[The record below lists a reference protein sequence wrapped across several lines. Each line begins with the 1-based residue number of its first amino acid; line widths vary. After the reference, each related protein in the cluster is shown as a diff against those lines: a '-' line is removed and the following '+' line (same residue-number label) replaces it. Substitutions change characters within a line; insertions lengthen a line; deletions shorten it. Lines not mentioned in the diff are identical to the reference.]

1 MRSNLTFLGFLRQYV
16 KELSGESTLSI
27 KRLASCCGDFPKLRE
42 PLFLYA
48 VFSGQL
54 QTLRSALQAESNKS
68 LQKLCDDFGD
78 IVMLDILQKK
88 LSICGLSLKKMQKS
102 PFQNHFRQTES
113 SQSPDESSHSLEY
126 PLKNGSV
133 RYKKS
138 IAIPLWLN
146 ELAEKEDID
155 ISQVLQEAL
164 KKKCTSNNHHTKRN
178 GTLAIAPLLFQVQQF
193 RF

>member
-54 QTLRSALQAESNKS
+54 QTLRSALQAESNES

-78 IVMLDILQKK
+78 IVTLDMLQQKNEILPERMCRVWTSYVAIRDRTATENHLKELMRQRI
-88 LSICGLSLKKMQKS
+88 LLSLSNKKV
-102 PFQNHFRQTES
+102 PVRQICKDLKLN
-113 SQSPDESSHSLEY
+113 QSDVS
-126 PLKNGSV
+126 
-133 RYKKS
+133 
-138 IAIPLWLN
+138 LWLN
-146 ELAEKEDID
+146 HGNPSAISYEKAERMLDYLTEI
-155 ISQVLQEAL
+155 Q
-164 KKKCTSNNHHTKRN
+164 SNT
-178 GTLAIAPLLFQVQQF
+178 
-193 RF
+193 

>member
-54 QTLRSALQAESNKS
+54 QTLRSALQAKSNKS

-102 PFQNHFRQTES
+102 PFQNHFRQTEA

-133 RYKKS
+133 RYKKALLS
-138 IAIPLWLN
+138 PSGLMSL
-146 ELAEKEDID
+146 
-155 ISQVLQEAL
+155 L
-164 KKKCTSNNHHTKRN
+164 KKKTSTYHKFSRKRSRKNARLTIITQRN

>member
-133 RYKKS
+133 RYKKALLS
-138 IAIPLWLN
+138 PSGLMSL
-146 ELAEKEDID
+146 
-155 ISQVLQEAL
+155 L
-164 KKKCTSNNHHTKRN
+164 KKKTSTYHKFSRKRSRKNARLTIITQRN

>member
-78 IVMLDILQKK
+78 IVTLDILQKK

-102 PFQNHFRQTES
+102 PFQNHFRQTEA

-133 RYKKS
+133 RYKKALLS
-138 IAIPLWLN
+138 PSGLMSL
-146 ELAEKEDID
+146 
-155 ISQVLQEAL
+155 L
-164 KKKCTSNNHHTKRN
+164 KKKTSTYHKFSRKRSRKNARLTIITQRN

>member
-16 KELSGESTLSI
+16 KELSGESILSI

-54 QTLRSALQAESNKS
+54 QTLRSALQAESNES

-78 IVMLDILQKK
+78 IVTLDILQKK

-113 SQSPDESSHSLEY
+113 LQSPDESSHSLEY

-133 RYKKS
+133 RYKKALLS
-138 IAIPLWLN
+138 PSGLMSL
-146 ELAEKEDID
+146 
-155 ISQVLQEAL
+155 L
-164 KKKCTSNNHHTKRN
+164 KKKTSTYHKFSRKRSRKNARLTIITQRN

>member
-54 QTLRSALQAESNKS
+54 QTLRSALQAESNES

-88 LSICGLSLKKMQKS
+88 LSICGLSLKKMQES
-102 PFQNHFRQTES
+102 PFQNHFWPTES

-133 RYKKS
+133 RYKKALLS
-138 IAIPLWLN
+138 PSGLMSL
-146 ELAEKEDID
+146 
-155 ISQVLQEAL
+155 L
-164 KKKCTSNNHHTKRN
+164 KKKTSTYHKFSRKRSRKNARLTIITQRN

>member
-78 IVMLDILQKK
+78 IVTLDILQKK

-133 RYKKS
+133 RYKKALLS
-138 IAIPLWLN
+138 PSGLMSL
-146 ELAEKEDID
+146 
-155 ISQVLQEAL
+155 L
-164 KKKCTSNNHHTKRN
+164 KKKTSTYHKFSRKRSRKNARLTIITQRN

>member
-102 PFQNHFRQTES
+102 PFQNHFRQTEA

-133 RYKKS
+133 RYKKALLS
-138 IAIPLWLN
+138 PSGLMSL
-146 ELAEKEDID
+146 
-155 ISQVLQEAL
+155 L
-164 KKKCTSNNHHTKRN
+164 KKKTSTYHKFSRKRSRKNARLTIITQRN

>member
-54 QTLRSALQAESNKS
+54 QTLRSALQAESNES

-78 IVMLDILQKK
+78 IVTLDILQKK
-88 LSICGLSLKKMQKS
+88 LSICGLSLKKMQES
-102 PFQNHFRQTES
+102 PFQNHFRPTES

-133 RYKKS
+133 RYKKALLS
-138 IAIPLWLN
+138 PSGLMSL
-146 ELAEKEDID
+146 
-155 ISQVLQEAL
+155 L
-164 KKKCTSNNHHTKRN
+164 KKKTSTYHKFSRKRSRKNARLTIITQRN

>member
-16 KELSGESTLSI
+16 KELSGESTFSI

-54 QTLRSALQAESNKS
+54 QTLRSALQAESNES

-78 IVMLDILQKK
+78 IVTLDILQKK

-133 RYKKS
+133 RYKKALLS
-138 IAIPLWLN
+138 PSGLMSL
-146 ELAEKEDID
+146 
-155 ISQVLQEAL
+155 L
-164 KKKCTSNNHHTKRN
+164 KKKTSTYHKFSRKRSRKNARLTIITQRN

>member
-16 KELSGESTLSI
+16 KELSGESTFSI
-27 KRLASCCGDFPKLRE
+27 KRFASCCGDFPKLRE

-54 QTLRSALQAESNKS
+54 QTLRSALQAESNES

-133 RYKKS
+133 RYKKALLS
-138 IAIPLWLN
+138 PSGLMSL
-146 ELAEKEDID
+146 
-155 ISQVLQEAL
+155 L
-164 KKKCTSNNHHTKRN
+164 KKKTSTYHKFSRKRSRKNARLTIITQRN

>member
-78 IVMLDILQKK
+78 IVTLDILQKK

-102 PFQNHFRQTES
+102 PFQNHFRQTEA

-133 RYKKS
+133 RYKKALLS
-138 IAIPLWLN
+138 PSGLMSL
-146 ELAEKEDID
+146 
-155 ISQVLQEAL
+155 L
-164 KKKCTSNNHHTKRN
+164 KKKTSTYHKFSRKRSRKNARLTIITQRN
-178 GTLAIAPLLFQVQQF
+178 GTLAIAPLLFQIQQF
-193 RF
+193 RL

>member
-16 KELSGESTLSI
+16 KELSGESTFSI

-54 QTLRSALQAESNKS
+54 QTLRSALQAESNES

-78 IVMLDILQKK
+78 IVTLDILQKK

-102 PFQNHFRQTES
+102 PFQNHFRPTES

-133 RYKKS
+133 RYKKALLS
-138 IAIPLWLN
+138 PSGLMSL
-146 ELAEKEDID
+146 
-155 ISQVLQEAL
+155 L
-164 KKKCTSNNHHTKRN
+164 KKKTSTYHKFSRKRSRKNARLTIITQRN

>member
-16 KELSGESTLSI
+16 KELSGESTFSI

-54 QTLRSALQAESNKS
+54 QTLRSALQAESNES

-133 RYKKS
+133 RYKKALLS
-138 IAIPLWLN
+138 PSGLMSL
-146 ELAEKEDID
+146 
-155 ISQVLQEAL
+155 L
-164 KKKCTSNNHHTKRN
+164 KKKTSTYHKFSRKRSRKNARLTIITQRN

>member
-126 PLKNGSV
+126 LLKNGSV
-133 RYKKS
+133 RYKKALLS
-138 IAIPLWLN
+138 PSGLMSL
-146 ELAEKEDID
+146 
-155 ISQVLQEAL
+155 L
-164 KKKCTSNNHHTKRN
+164 KKKTSTYHKFSRKRSRKNARLTIITQRN

>member
-78 IVMLDILQKK
+78 IVTLDILQKK
-88 LSICGLSLKKMQKS
+88 LSICGLSLKKMQES
-102 PFQNHFRQTES
+102 PFQNHFRPTES

-133 RYKKS
+133 RYKKALLS
-138 IAIPLWLN
+138 PSGLMSL
-146 ELAEKEDID
+146 
-155 ISQVLQEAL
+155 L
-164 KKKCTSNNHHTKRN
+164 KKKTSTYHKLSRKRSRKNARLTIITQRN

>member
-27 KRLASCCGDFPKLRE
+27 KRFASCCSDFPKLRE

-78 IVMLDILQKK
+78 IVTLDILQKK

-133 RYKKS
+133 RYKKALLS
-138 IAIPLWLN
+138 PSGLMSL
-146 ELAEKEDID
+146 
-155 ISQVLQEAL
+155 L
-164 KKKCTSNNHHTKRN
+164 KKKTSTYHKFSRKRSRKNARLTIITQRN

>member
-16 KELSGESTLSI
+16 KELSGESILSI

-54 QTLRSALQAESNKS
+54 QTLRSALQAESNES

-78 IVMLDILQKK
+78 IVTLDILQKK
-88 LSICGLSLKKMQKS
+88 LSICGLSLKKMQES
-102 PFQNHFRQTES
+102 PFQNHFRPTES

-133 RYKKS
+133 RYKKALLS
-138 IAIPLWLN
+138 PSGLMSL
-146 ELAEKEDID
+146 
-155 ISQVLQEAL
+155 L
-164 KKKCTSNNHHTKRN
+164 KKKTSTYHKFSRKRSRKN
-178 GTLAIAPLLFQVQQF
+178 ARLTIITQRNDTLAIAPLLFQVQQF

>member
-54 QTLRSALQAESNKS
+54 QTLRSALQAESNES

-78 IVMLDILQKK
+78 IVTLDILQKK

-133 RYKKS
+133 RYKKALLS
-138 IAIPLWLN
+138 PSGLMSL
-146 ELAEKEDID
+146 
-155 ISQVLQEAL
+155 L
-164 KKKCTSNNHHTKRN
+164 KKKTSTYHKFSRKRSRKNARLTIITQRN
-178 GTLAIAPLLFQVQQF
+178 GTLAIAPLLFQIQQF
-193 RF
+193 RL

>member
-42 PLFLYA
+42 PLFLYV

-54 QTLRSALQAESNKS
+54 QTLRSALQAESNES

-133 RYKKS
+133 RYKKALLS
-138 IAIPLWLN
+138 PSGLMSL
-146 ELAEKEDID
+146 
-155 ISQVLQEAL
+155 L
-164 KKKCTSNNHHTKRN
+164 KKKTSTYHKFSRKRSRKNARLTIITQRN

>member
-48 VFSGQL
+48 VFSGQF
-54 QTLRSALQAESNKS
+54 QTLRSALQAESNES

-78 IVMLDILQKK
+78 IVTLDILQKK
-88 LSICGLSLKKMQKS
+88 LSLCGLSLKKMQKS

-133 RYKKS
+133 RYKKALLS
-138 IAIPLWLN
+138 PSGLMSL
-146 ELAEKEDID
+146 
-155 ISQVLQEAL
+155 L
-164 KKKCTSNNHHTKRN
+164 KKKTSTYHKFSRKRSRKNARLTIITQRN
-178 GTLAIAPLLFQVQQF
+178 GTLAIAPLFFQVQQF

>member
-48 VFSGQL
+48 VFSGQF
-54 QTLRSALQAESNKS
+54 QTLRSALQAESNES

-78 IVMLDILQKK
+78 IVTLDILQKK

-133 RYKKS
+133 RYKKALLS
-138 IAIPLWLN
+138 PSGLMSL
-146 ELAEKEDID
+146 
-155 ISQVLQEAL
+155 L
-164 KKKCTSNNHHTKRN
+164 KKKTSTYHKFSRKRSRKNARLTIITQRN

>member
-54 QTLRSALQAESNKS
+54 QTLRSALQAESNES

-78 IVMLDILQKK
+78 IVTLDILQKK

-102 PFQNHFRQTES
+102 PFQNHFRQTEA

-133 RYKKS
+133 RYKKALLS
-138 IAIPLWLN
+138 PSGLMSL
-146 ELAEKEDID
+146 
-155 ISQVLQEAL
+155 L
-164 KKKCTSNNHHTKRN
+164 KKKTSTYHKFSRKRSRKNARLTIITQRN